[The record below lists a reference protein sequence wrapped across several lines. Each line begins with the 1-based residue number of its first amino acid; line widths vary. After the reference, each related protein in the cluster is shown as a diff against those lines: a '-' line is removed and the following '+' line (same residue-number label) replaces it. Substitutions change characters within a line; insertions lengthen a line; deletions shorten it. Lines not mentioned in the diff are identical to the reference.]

1 MKVTSF
7 QSLVRPAVTAGLV
20 GAQIALAGLWALHG
34 GDAEKAFAG
43 LMPLSSTTLMFWFK
57 SRDETEQNGGR

>member
-1 MKVTSF
+1 MKVNTF
-7 QSLVRPAVTAGLV
+7 QAIVRPAVTAGLV

-34 GDAEKAFAG
+34 GEAEKAFAG

-57 SRDETEQNGGR
+57 TRDSAEK